1 MVSLTGKDTSIID
14 DRVLNDF
21 GDGDVVNIE
30 FPNNIVEGK
39 VGKNGNVLYA
49 YNSTGNQV
57 TVTMRLLRSSPDD
70 KFFNTKLIQYK
81 QNPAGF
87 ILMEGEFIKKVG
99 DGKGNITNDIYK
111 LSGGII
117 QKMIGGKENVEGDTE
132 QALSIY
138 QLFFANTDR
147 IES

>member
-30 FPNNIVEGK
+30 FLNNIVEGK

-147 IES
+147 ITS

>member
-30 FPNNIVEGK
+30 FPNNLVEGK

-70 KFFNTKLIQYK
+70 KFFNTKVIQYK

-87 ILMEGEFIKKVG
+87 ILMDGEFIKKVG

-117 QKMIGGKENVEGDTE
+117 QKMVGGKENVEGDTE
-132 QALSIY
+132 QSLSIY

>member
-30 FPNNIVEGK
+30 FPNNLVEGK

-57 TVTMRLLRSSPDD
+57 TVTMRLLRGSPDD
-70 KFFNTKLIQYK
+70 KFFNTKMIQYK

-99 DGKGNITNDIYK
+99 DGKGNITDDIYK

-117 QKMIGGKENVEGDTE
+117 QKMVGGKENVEGDTE
-132 QALSIY
+132 QSLSIY
-138 QLFFANTDR
+138 QFFFANTDR

>member
-57 TVTMRLLRSSPDD
+57 TVTMRLLRGSPDD

-99 DGKGNITNDIYK
+99 DGKGNITNDIYR
-111 LSGGII
+111 LAGGII
-117 QKMIGGKENVEGDTE
+117 QKMVGGVENVEGNTD